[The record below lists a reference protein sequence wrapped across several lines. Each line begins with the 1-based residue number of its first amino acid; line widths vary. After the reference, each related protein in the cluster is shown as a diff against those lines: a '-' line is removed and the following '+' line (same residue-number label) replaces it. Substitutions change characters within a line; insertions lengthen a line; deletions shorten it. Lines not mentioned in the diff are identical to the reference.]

1 MNRQY
6 LDPVFFGR
14 YPEELREIF
23 GEAWPESP
31 PADLDR

>member
-6 LDPVFFGR
+6 LDPALLGR

-23 GEAWPESP
+23 GEAWPELP
-31 PADLDR
+31 GARTWR